1 MFDLWALYT
10 HCVLHYSICCFH
22 DNDPKRNRSFLV
34 GSCRLLTVG
43 HQHHKIVTQY
53 KEETLF
59 LLSTLHALLRKLML
73 SGHCHSVNDRIAPIM
88 LGVLLRQNLE
98 NDRLNNVVLLW
109 QKTDSKTTDPYNLTL
124 YSLPRILKVMFLW

>member
-1 MFDLWALYT
+1 M
-10 HCVLHYSICCFH
+10 
-22 DNDPKRNRSFLV
+22 

-43 HQHHKIVTQY
+43 HQHHKIITQY
-53 KEETLF
+53 EEETLF

-88 LGVLLRQNLE
+88 LGVLLRQKLE

-109 QKTDSKTTDPYNLTL
+109 QKQTRKQLIPT
-124 YSLPRILKVMFLW
+124 I